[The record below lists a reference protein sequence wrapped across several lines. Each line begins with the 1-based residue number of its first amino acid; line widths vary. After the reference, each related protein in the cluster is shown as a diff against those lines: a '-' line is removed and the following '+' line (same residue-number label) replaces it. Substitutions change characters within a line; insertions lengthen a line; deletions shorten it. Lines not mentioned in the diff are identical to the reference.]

1 MRRILTALTLLACL
15 GIPVTILATEAVVE
29 ISGPPELTA
38 LKEGIGKTITTRC
51 IARGVPV
58 ESLSRLSVT
67 ISALGDVISFDALL
81 DTAPPK
87 AFHRD
92 MKDASG
98 ISPTIDEMI
107 GVLFPGTGET
117 AATQATQKGQ
127 DTGKEQAPRIK
138 LPFSPTSIASA
149 GDRIFL
155 SDEHTVYEL
164 VGEKASPLWKAP
176 GNNEILRIYTRN
188 GSILVLAKRSSSLQT
203 FLIRNADIE
212 KRWDKAVIPVG
223 SGLVSTGITFDRN
236 LDTTGYRW
244 TRVSREEG
252 TTPEIPEG
260 HDIISAVTAQVFTAV
275 SGTQVLSYNPSGR
288 LTISEGSSTLWTD
301 DEKAGITPL
310 YIESP
315 ERKEGINS
323 ETELPGRYSL
333 RPRIVASESGIVTFR
348 NDQGL
353 GGMLTRM
360 NLFDSARILRYRVSG
375 DDLTQTVL
383 STIEKGFCID
393 IAVVRNRAAA
403 LVVHGNSAYV
413 EFIGL

>member
-15 GIPVTILATEAVVE
+15 GIPATIFAMEAVVE

-38 LKEGIGKTITTRC
+38 LKEGIEKTITTRC
-51 IARGVPV
+51 IARGIPV

-81 DTAPPK
+81 DTAHPM

-92 MKDASG
+92 MKDVSG
-98 ISPTIDEMI
+98 ISLTLDEMI
-107 GVLFPGTGET
+107 GALFPGTGAS
-117 AATQATQKGQ
+117 AATQAIQNGP

-138 LPFSPTSIASA
+138 LPFSPTSIASE

-155 SDEHTVYEL
+155 SDEHTLYEL
-164 VGEKASPLWKAP
+164 IGEKTSPLWKAP

-188 GSILVLAKRSSSLQT
+188 GSILVLVKRSSSLQT
-203 FLIRNADIE
+203 FLIRNAAME
-212 KRWDKAVIPVG
+212 RRWDKAVIPVG

-236 LDTTGYRW
+236 FDTSGYRW
-244 TRVSREEG
+244 TRASREEG
-252 TTPEIPEG
+252 TPPVIPEG
-260 HDIISAVTAQVFTAV
+260 HDILSAAAARVFTAV

-288 LTISEGSSTLWTD
+288 LTITEGSSTRWTD

-315 ERKEGINS
+315 QRKEGVHS
-323 ETELPGRYSL
+323 ETELPDRYSL

-360 NLFDSARILRYRVSG
+360 NLFESARILRYRVSG
-375 DDLTQTVL
+375 DDLKQTVL
-383 STIEKGFCID
+383 GTIEKGFCID

-403 LVVHGNSAYV
+403 LIVHGNSAYV
-413 EFIGL
+413 QFIGL